1 MRTVTMKTR
10 SLGRGVLSFP
20 QSASAAQLALAWVL
34 SRGED
39 IVPLIGMSRR
49 SSVSENLAALDIEF
63 SSDEI
68 GALNEAFTPGASLA
82 SDHRRPFGISH
93 RNNVTMTFAVHTDPI
108 SILRHPSALK
118 DPEPASVLSQLL
130 VSIGGSNTNGGR
142 DAHGSLDLAQE
153 IHPQTTAP

>member
-1 MRTVTMKTR
+1 MA
-10 SLGRGVLSFP
+10 VLSFP
-20 QSASAAQLALAWVL
+20 RSASEAQFALAWVL

-39 IVPLIGMSRR
+39 IVPLIGMSWR
-49 SSVSENLAALDIEF
+49 SRVSDNLAALDIEF

-68 GALNEAFTPGASLA
+68 GALNEAFTPGALLA

-93 RNNVTMTFAVHTDPI
+93 RNNVTTAHRSPMTFAVHTDPI

>member
-1 MRTVTMKTR
+1 M
-10 SLGRGVLSFP
+10 
-20 QSASAAQLALAWVL
+20 
-34 SRGED
+34 
-39 IVPLIGMSRR
+39 PLIGMSRR

-82 SDHRRPFGISH
+82 SDHRRPFGISR
-93 RNNVTMTFAVHTDPI
+93 RNNVTTTHRSPMTFAVRTDPI
-108 SILRHPSALK
+108 SILRHPSALQ

-153 IHPQTTAP
+153 IHPQTSAP